1 VVPPPRLGIEVL
13 RRILQKHHTR
23 MEASKLWVS
32 AGFGLAQKVI
42 QMLNHQVI
50 NVVVHNQNL
59 HNFHTSSKHN
69 LRLP

>member
-1 VVPPPRLGIEVL
+1 
-13 RRILQKHHTR
+13 